1 VFIRTK
7 RFAAL
12 AVVTSLALAAC
23 GGDSADEPAAEE
35 PSTEDTAEE
44 TTATTAAAPA
54 SDLSG
59 TLIGAGASSQAA
71 AMQGWQAGFQAEYPN
86 ATVEYDPIGS
96 GGGREAFLSGGTMF
110 AGSDAALKDAE
121 WELSKE
127 RCAGD
132 LGAINLPHY
141 ISPIAIPYNLPSLD
155 GTTLQL
161 SPATIAGIFANEI
174 TNWSAD
180 EIAADNPGVD
190 LPDLAINP
198 VHRAD
203 ESGTTE
209 NFTDYLAQ
217 AAGDVWTYGEIE
229 AWDADGPGGGEGAP
243 QTSGV
248 VAAVAAGEG
257 SIGYADASQIGDLP
271 AAAVG
276 VAGSFVEFSPEA
288 AGRIVD
294 SSERTGGRNE
304 YDFAISVNRTP
315 DSADTYPIALVSY
328 HIVCLE
334 YETQEEVDLVK
345 AFMTYVG
352 SDEGQAA
359 SAASAGSAPI
369 SPEVQAEIAMS
380 IAAIALEGQSP
391 AAGAVSEPSE
401 EASGI
406 DYSAV
411 SGTLIGAGASS
422 QAAAMQG
429 WQAGFQAVAT
439 DATVE
444 YDPIGSGGGRE
455 AFLSGGTM
463 FAGSDAALK
472 DAEWELSKERC
483 AGDLGAINLPH
494 YISPIAI
501 PYNLPSLDGT
511 TLQLSPATIA
521 GIFANEITNWS
532 ADEIAA
538 DNPGVDL
545 PDLAINPV
553 HRADESGTTENFTDY
568 LAQAAGDVW
577 TYGEIEAWD
586 ADGPGGG
593 EGAPQTSGVVAA
605 VAAGEGSI
613 GYADAS
619 QIGDLPAAA
628 VGVAG
633 SFVEF
638 SPEAAGRI
646 VDSSERTGGR
656 NEYDF
661 AISVN
666 RTPDSADT
674 YPIALVSYH
683 IVCLEYETQE
693 EVDLVKAFMTY
704 VGSDEGQAAS
714 AASAGSAP
722 ISPEVQA
729 EIAMS
734 IAAITVAG

>member
-1 VFIRTK
+1 MFIRTK

-429 WQAGFQAVAT
+429 WQAGFQAEYPN
-439 DATVE
+439 ATVE